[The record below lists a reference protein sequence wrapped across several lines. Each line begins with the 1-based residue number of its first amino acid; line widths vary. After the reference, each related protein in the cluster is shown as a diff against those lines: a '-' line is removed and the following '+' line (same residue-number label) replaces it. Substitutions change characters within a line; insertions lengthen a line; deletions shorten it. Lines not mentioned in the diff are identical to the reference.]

1 MGYDSARYSAMERES
16 VIVSGAEEE
25 SWGRVVS
32 IRIGTR
38 PAGEYGRAAPL
49 LTATFKVVDL

>member
-1 MGYDSARYSAMERES
+1 MERES
-16 VIVSGAEEE
+16 VIASGGSEGCL
-25 SWGRVVS
+25 GREVA

-49 LTATFKVVDL
+49 LTTTFRTVGV